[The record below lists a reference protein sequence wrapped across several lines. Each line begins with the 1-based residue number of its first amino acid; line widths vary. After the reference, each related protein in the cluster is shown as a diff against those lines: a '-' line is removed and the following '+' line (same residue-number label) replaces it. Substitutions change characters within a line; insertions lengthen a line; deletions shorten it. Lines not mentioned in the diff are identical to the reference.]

1 LRPDKP
7 ERRVRSN
14 AAAIKSGAKKA
25 LRKLMEPLAGFA
37 CDCGLSVNEVVLL
50 LEEGAVRNAA
60 HRQHQKKRRI
70 NVSGIAAVTGV
81 SRAKASLILTQDN
94 SGVARLHDRY
104 LSPANRILEAW
115 HCDPRFLTAQREPA
129 ELKLFGRRGL
139 TFESL
144 VIQYG
149 RGIPVR
155 AILDELTSMGA
166 IEVRVSQGIQAKT
179 LVAVDR
185 RITPQMIRAL
195 SGGLTDLLS
204 AVSQGT
210 QPRRNKRP
218 EKREATRR
226 NFTRAG

>member
-1 LRPDKP
+1 
-7 ERRVRSN
+7 
-14 AAAIKSGAKKA
+14 
-25 LRKLMEPLAGFA
+25 MEPLAGFA
-37 CDCGLSVNEVVLL
+37 CDCGLSVNEVILL

-60 HRQHQKKRRI
+60 RRQYQKKRRI

-94 SGVARLHDRY
+94 SVVAQLHDRY

-115 HCDPRFLTAQREPA
+115 HCDPAFLTAEREPA

-139 TFESL
+139 SFEAL

-166 IEVRVSQGIQAKT
+166 IEVRVSQGIHAKRS
-179 LVAVDR
+179 VAVDR
-185 RITPQMIRAL
+185 RITPQMIRVL
-195 SGGLTDLLS
+195 SGGLADLLS

-210 QPRRNKRP
+210 QPGRYKMP
-218 EKREATRR
+218 EKCKATRR

>member
-1 LRPDKP
+1 M
-7 ERRVRSN
+7 
-14 AAAIKSGAKKA
+14 
-25 LRKLMEPLAGFA
+25 MEPLAGFA
-37 CDCGLSVNEVVLL
+37 CDCGLSVNEVLLL

-60 HRQHQKKRRI
+60 RRQYQKKRRI

-94 SGVARLHDRY
+94 SLVAQLHDRY

-115 HCDPRFLTAQREPA
+115 HRDPAFLTAEREPA

-139 TFESL
+139 SFEAL

-166 IEVRVSQGIQAKT
+166 IEVRVSQEIHAKT
-179 LVAVDR
+179 SIAVDR
-185 RITPQMIRAL
+185 RITPQMIRVL
-195 SGGLTDLLS
+195 SGGLADLLS

-210 QPRRNKRP
+210 QPGRYKMP
-218 EKREATRR
+218 EKRKATRR